1 MNSYDVYLSPLTML
15 HSTGV
20 ARILGNEKTSQHFWR
35 GKRQGT
41 KNFSFLNMVPDMS
54 SARSQ
59 EGESKNDTLD
69 TPPRQEQ
76 QYTHRIPSQNLSSKH
91 IVTHMVEW
99 SRNNTNIYL
108 IPVKVSQSLK
118 AAGWRRG
125 AKKINKNKKLQK

>member
-41 KNFSFLNMVPDMS
+41 KNLSFLNMVPDMS
-54 SARSQ
+54 SARRQ